1 MKAIVARQ
9 LGTPDVLELK
19 YVPKPRVDNEQANP
33 REIQRRKTEMVERA
47 VAMVPILRERAVAS
61 RRISFGA

>member
-1 MKAIVARQ
+1 MKATVARQ

-33 REIQRRKTEMVERA
+33 REIQRYRTTEMVERA
-47 VAMVPILRERAVAS
+47 VAMVPILGERA
-61 RRISFGA
+61 